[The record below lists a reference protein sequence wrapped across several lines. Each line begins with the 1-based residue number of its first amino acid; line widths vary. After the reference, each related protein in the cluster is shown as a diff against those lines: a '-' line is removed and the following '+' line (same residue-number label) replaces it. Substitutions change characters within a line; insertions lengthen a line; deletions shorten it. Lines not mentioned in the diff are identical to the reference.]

1 LLALLAN
8 EAVVDAEPLD
18 VGLNVTV

>member
-1 LLALLAN
+1 LLAN